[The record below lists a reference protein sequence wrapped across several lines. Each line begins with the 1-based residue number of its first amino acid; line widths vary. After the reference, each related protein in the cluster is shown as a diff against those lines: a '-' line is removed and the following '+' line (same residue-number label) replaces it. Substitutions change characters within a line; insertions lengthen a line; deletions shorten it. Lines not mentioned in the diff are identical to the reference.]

1 MNNLQEYNSL
11 TANEIGGDFSTK
23 YVKYFTLSMLQI
35 FYNECG
41 VSTKEF

>member
-23 YVKYFTLSMLQI
+23 YTLSTLQI
-35 FYNECG
+35 FYIESG